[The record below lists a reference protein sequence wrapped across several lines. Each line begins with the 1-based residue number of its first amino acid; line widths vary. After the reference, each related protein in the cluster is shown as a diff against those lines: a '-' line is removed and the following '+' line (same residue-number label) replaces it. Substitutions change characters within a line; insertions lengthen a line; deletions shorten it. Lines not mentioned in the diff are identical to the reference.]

1 MAISETKS
9 SRAPR
14 GSRPVT
20 QAFMT
25 ALESVPE
32 TSRSAVA
39 KAAMAMIRDELRV
52 AKGNMKLAAAKDRA
66 NAATTRKKR
75 KASVKVAAPEPAP
88 AMKKRRG
95 RRPAS
100 APSEM

>member
-1 MAISETKS
+1 
-9 SRAPR
+9 
-14 GSRPVT
+14 
-20 QAFMT
+20 MT

-66 NAATTRKKR
+66 NASKGRKKR
-75 KASVKVAAPEPAP
+75 KASAKVAAAPEPAP
-88 AMKKRRG
+88 AVKKRRG
-95 RRPAS
+95 RRPAN
-100 APSEM
+100 PTTEM